1 MTVLDRYITREFIL
15 TFLFVLLAF
24 LCLYMVVDFFERIRM
39 FLSNNAGLAQIVSY
53 HLYTVP
59 SVVATMMPACVLL
72 AALITFGLFSRNHEI
87 VAMKANGISLYRI
100 ARPVLAF
107 GLVVCGLNFLLNEFV
122 TPAANWHAEYIKYV
136 EVQKK
141 KEWGAFKENQIWY
154 KSQNAIYNFKLF
166 APAENRLKGVTI
178 SYLDARFS
186 LLSRIDAREALWK
199 GDRWELRDVLRTTFA
214 GKDFPVIE
222 RLPTLA
228 VDIAEKPEDFLVVQK
243 SADQMGFRE
252 LRKYIQKLRQEGY
265 DATRYETDL
274 HGKIAFV
281 FVSLIL
287 ALIGVVF
294 PMRSERSGGIAQGI
308 GIGVIIGFSYWIV
321 FAFTLS
327 LGRSGTLP
335 PVVAAWATNVILGVV
350 AVVMFRRVNTY
361 GKGRGFEVRES
372 RLPEENKKRIDDLA
386 SPILFRFLLYASDL
400 DPRSSQRF
408 YVPISHEC
416 RYFSCSGVRV
426 SIRTPIA
433 ASFRR
438 AISLSISWGTA

>member
-1 MTVLDRYITREFIL
+1 
-15 TFLFVLLAF
+15 
-24 LCLYMVVDFFERIRM
+24 
-39 FLSNNAGLAQIVSY
+39 
-53 HLYTVP
+53 
-59 SVVATMMPACVLL
+59 
-72 AALITFGLFSRNHEI
+72 
-87 VAMKANGISLYRI
+87 MKANGISLYRI
-100 ARPVLAF
+100 ARPVVAFALLA
-107 GLVVCGLNFLLNEFV
+107 CGLNFLLNEFV
-122 TPAANWHAEYIKYV
+122 TPAANWQAEYIKYV

-178 SYLDARFS
+178 SYLDARFN

-222 RLPTLA
+222 RLPTLD
-228 VDIAEKPEDFLVVQK
+228 VDIAERPEDFQIVQK

-252 LRKYIQKLRQEGY
+252 LRNYIRKLRQEGY

-287 ALIGVVF
+287 ALIGVAF

-335 PVVAAWATNVILGVV
+335 ARCRCLGHQCHPGCGSRGHVP
-350 AVVMFRRVNTY
+350 AGQYIGPEALQRGYRGQGTGFREEK
-361 GKGRGFEVRES
+361 KGPGDF
-372 RLPEENKKRIDDLA
+372 PD
-386 SPILFRFLLYASDL
+386 PFFLSVFPCTL
-400 DPRSSQRF
+400 DP
-408 YVPISHEC
+408 VP
-416 RYFSCSGVRV
+416 
-426 SIRTPIA
+426 
-433 ASFRR
+433 
-438 AISLSISWGTA
+438 